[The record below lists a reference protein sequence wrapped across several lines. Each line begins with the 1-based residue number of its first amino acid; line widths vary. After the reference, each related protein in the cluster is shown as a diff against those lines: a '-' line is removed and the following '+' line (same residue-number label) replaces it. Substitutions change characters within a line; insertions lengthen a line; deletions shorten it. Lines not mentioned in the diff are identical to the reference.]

1 MSTGKRVIQA
11 VRGWTACVTMGAA
24 VFLVALGLTASM
36 SAESGLSAGGARA
49 ASAFPGPAD
58 VDFFRKNIEP
68 MFMKDRGGTMPGYA
82 ACVMCHTWQTSLRFR
97 LETPATDAGWTPEQ
111 SRRNFEF
118 VTKVVNTA
126 SPESSRLLVEAAR
139 RRRRAGWAI
148 RAEHSGSR
156 ARIPSTR
163 WC

>member
-1 MSTGKRVIQA
+1 MATGQRVIQ
-11 VRGWTACVTMGAA
+11 VPRGWTACVAIGAA

-36 SAESGLSAGGARA
+36 SAEPAPSQAAP
-49 ASAFPGPAD
+49 ASAFPAPAD

-68 MFMKDRGGTMPGYA
+68 IFMRDRGGTMPGYA

-97 LETPATDAGWTPEQ
+97 LETPATDAGWTAEQ

-118 VTKVVNTA
+118 AHEGREYRVSGEQPA
-126 SPESSRLLVEAAR
+126 AGEAAR
-139 RRRRAGWAI
+139 CRRRAAWAI
-148 RAEHSGSR
+148 RAERSGSPV
-156 ARIPSTR
+156 RIPSTR